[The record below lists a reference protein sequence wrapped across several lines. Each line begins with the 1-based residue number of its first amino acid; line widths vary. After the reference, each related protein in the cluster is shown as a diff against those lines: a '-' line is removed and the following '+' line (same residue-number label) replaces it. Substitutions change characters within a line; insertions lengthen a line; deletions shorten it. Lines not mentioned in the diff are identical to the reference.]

1 MAQLN
6 EDLLLGGM
14 AISNPYMKGA
24 VVAVLALTL
33 TVGVLAASAMQM
45 LLGYLYVLPFTIYL
59 TGTNIMNVGIVLVL
73 FFSYVLFKKSRRLVL
88 DATTVFIF
96 VFILAFIP
104 SLFIASSRVLSTHL
118 SMLFQYLCCLLMYVF
133 VSNAINTEAH
143 VSSIIKALMTILYLY
158 SFFAIA
164 EYFFFPYSV
173 GLHRVRG
180 PWREYELYSEY
191 LSYMLPFAVYY
202 FKDSKLKL
210 VGTCCFILVMMLLTG
225 TRGGPVSLLLGLM
238 LWWMLESNRLA
249 NAMKAT
255 GLAVVLLPLALISYE
270 FISSGTKIDKDDAL
284 VQRLSDTKLSKNY
297 IPDTRASV
305 WTLHGKVISKV
316 GLLGEGPNPRGN
328 WYYQAIAAGDASLLS
343 GSRLPEPS
351 VSGYPHSLILTLM
364 ETGGVPALFAFY
376 AIAVSLL
383 VRLYRLKRRVAQSP
397 AHEDMARLLNVL
409 IISIAIFLINETK
422 IEFVRYFHYQL
433 YIFGYLFG
441 LAGGVIHCY
450 TKILDAEAE
459 TA

>member
-14 AISNPYMKGA
+14 AISNPYTKGA
-24 VVAVLALTL
+24 AVSVLALLL
-33 TVGVLAASAMQM
+33 TAGVLAASALQM
-45 LLGYLYVLPFTIYL
+45 VLGYLYILPFTIYL
-59 TGTNIMNVGIVLVL
+59 TGTNIMNVGLVFIL
-73 FFSYVLFKKSRRLVL
+73 FASYVLFKKSERLVI
-88 DATTVFIF
+88 DATAVFIF
-96 VFILAFIP
+96 VFILSFIP
-104 SLFIASSRVLSTHL
+104 SLFIASSKVIVPHL
-118 SMLFQYLCCLLMYVF
+118 SMLLQYICCLLMYVL
-133 VSNAINTEAH
+133 VSNAIATEAH
-143 VSSIIKALMTILYLY
+143 ISSTTKGLMVVLYLY

-191 LSYMLPFAVYY
+191 LSYMLPLAVYY
-202 FKDSKLKL
+202 FRDSKLKL
-210 VGTCCFILVMMLLTG
+210 IGTCCFILVMMLLTG

-249 NAMKAT
+249 NAVKAT
-255 GLAVVLLPLALISYE
+255 ALAVILLPLALIAYE
-270 FISSGTKIDKDDAL
+270 FISSGSKIDKDDGL
-284 VQRLSDTKLSKNY
+284 MQRFSDTTLNKNY
-297 IPDTRASV
+297 IPDTRADV
-305 WTLHGKVISKV
+305 WTVHGKVISKV

-328 WYYQAIAAGDASLLS
+328 WYYKALAAGDASLLT

-351 VSGYPHSLILTLM
+351 VAGYPHSLFLTLL
-364 ETGGVPALFAFY
+364 ETGGVPSLLAFY
-376 AIAVSLL
+376 AMAISLL
-383 VRLYRLKRRVAQSP
+383 VRLYRLKRRVADSP
-397 AHEDMARLLNVL
+397 KHEHMTRLVNVL

-441 LAGGVIHCY
+441 LAGGVLHCY
-450 TKILDAEAE
+450 TKLLNAE
-459 TA
+459 TENT